1 MLIGELARR
10 TGCSRDTLR
19 FYEKIG
25 LIKGQA
31 RPQTQNNY
39 KHYDEPLVEHILL
52 IKCAKSLGFTLAEIK
67 KLIVAWESNRLSRQ
81 EKRQIIRDKIAS
93 IEAKLDELRQV
104 RSYLET
110 KLKKLRQAA

>member
-1 MLIGELARR
+1 MLIGELAEE

-25 LIKGQA
+25 LIKGQVRLQA
-31 RPQTQNNY
+31 RNNY
-39 KHYDEPLVEHILL
+39 KHYDDALVEHILL

-67 KLIVAWESNRLSRQ
+67 KLIVAWESNRLSMK
-81 EKRQIIRDKIAS
+81 EKRQIIRDKIDS
-93 IEAKLDELRQV
+93 IESKLDELRQV

-110 KLKKLRQAA
+110 KLKKLRRAA

>member
-1 MLIGELARR
+1 MLIGELAKK

-31 RPQTQNNY
+31 RPWARNNY
-39 KHYDEPLVEHILL
+39 KHYDDALVEHILL

-67 KLIVAWESNRLSRQ
+67 KLIVAWESNRLSMQ
-81 EKRQIIRDKIAS
+81 EKRRIIQDKIGS
-93 IEAKLDELRQV
+93 IESKLDELRQV
-104 RSYLET
+104 RSYL
-110 KLKKLRQAA
+110 KAKLRKLQKAA